1 MTAYRGG
8 QSMGVLIGIDPHKSV
23 NAAAAIDEQ
32 GELAGHETFP
42 ANQKGLRALERWAKR
57 FPERRWAVEG
67 AAGIGRPV
75 AQRLARAG
83 EKVVDVPPKL
93 SSKAR
98 LLSTGNARKNDRLDA
113 TFTAQAALRSPD
125 PDRDADHSASSAAP
139 GPHGSSRGRSM
150 RRFAVRGASL
160 PCGPQSDPKKLV
172 CMLRCSPKGS
182 PRGPKREPTKAETPR
197 SGQLALAA
205 TQDGSGRRGLTA
217 SWTYL

>member
-42 ANQKGLRALERWAKR
+42 ANRKGLRALQRWAKR

-75 AQRLARAG
+75 AQRLAMAG

-98 LLSTGNARKNDRLDA
+98 LLSTGNARKRTTVWTRHSPLRPPCTTSGWPQYYPRTA
-113 TFTAQAALRSPD
+113 TTLT
-125 PDRDADHSASSAAP
+125 
-139 GPHGSSRGRSM
+139 SRFSGCSR
-150 RRFAVRGASL
+150 RGARIWL
-160 PCGPQSDPKKLV
+160 PS
-172 CMLRCSPKGS
+172 
-182 PRGPKREPTKAETPR
+182 
-197 SGQLALAA
+197 ALAP
-205 TQDGSGRRGLTA
+205 
-217 SWTYL
+217 

>member
-1 MTAYRGG
+1 MTAYRGD

-23 NAAAAIDEQ
+23 NAAAAIDDQ

-42 ANQKGLRALERWAKR
+42 ANRKGLRALERWAKR

-75 AQRLARAG
+75 AQRLAMAG

-113 TFTAQAALRSPD
+113 TFTAQAALKNERLAPVLSEDGDDAHVEVLRLLTERRLWIWWPSAPVSSSSSP
-125 PDRDADHSASSAAP
+125 PMLPPGCCGESDHGTNQRVP
-139 GPHGSSRGRSM
+139 E
-150 RRFAVRGASL
+150 
-160 PCGPQSDPKKLV
+160 SDWP
-172 CMLRCSPKGS
+172 
-182 PRGPKREPTKAETPR
+182 PR
-197 SGQLALAA
+197 
-205 TQDGSGRRGLTA
+205 
-217 SWTYL
+217 

>member
-23 NAAAAIDEQ
+23 NAAAAIHEH

-42 ANQKGLRALERWAKR
+42 AKRKGLRALERWAKR

-75 AQRLARAG
+75 AQRLAMAG

-113 TFTAQAALRSPD
+113 TFTAQAALHNERLAPVLSED
-125 PDRDADHSASSAAP
+125 GDDAHVEVLRLLTQRRLLIWWPSAPAP
-139 GPHGSSRGRSM
+139 
-150 RRFAVRGASL
+150 
-160 PCGPQSDPKKLV
+160 
-172 CMLRCSPKGS
+172 
-182 PRGPKREPTKAETPR
+182 
-197 SGQLALAA
+197 
-205 TQDGSGRRGLTA
+205 
-217 SWTYL
+217 

>member
-1 MTAYRGG
+1 MEPRNSKSDCPLHATIVMTAYRGG

-75 AQRLARAG
+75 AQRLAMAG
-83 EKVVDVPPKL
+83 EKVVDVPPQP

-98 LLSTGNARKNDRLDA
+98 GLSTGNARKNDRLDA
-113 TFTAQAALRSPD
+113 TFTAQAA
-125 PDRDADHSASSAAP
+125 A
-139 GPHGSSRGRSM
+139 
-150 RRFAVRGASL
+150 
-160 PCGPQSDPKKLV
+160 
-172 CMLRCSPKGS
+172 
-182 PRGPKREPTKAETPR
+182 
-197 SGQLALAA
+197 
-205 TQDGSGRRGLTA
+205 GSGNLARVSPEDGTDGRA
-217 SWTYL
+217 

>member
-1 MTAYRGG
+1 
-8 QSMGVLIGIDPHKSV
+8 MGVLIGIDPHKSV

-42 ANQKGLRALERWAKR
+42 ANRKGLRALERWAKR

-75 AQRLARAG
+75 AQRLAMAG

-113 TFTAQAALRSPD
+113 TFTAQAALKNERLAPVLSED
-125 PDRDADHSASSAAP
+125 GDDAHVEVLRLLTHRREESGGRAHPRPESFARAAAGPSLRHRQQATLRRCRLQAAAASQTTGRTSENPKAIGLRGSA
-139 GPHGSSRGRSM
+139 
-150 RRFAVRGASL
+150 
-160 PCGPQSDPKKLV
+160 
-172 CMLRCSPKGS
+172 
-182 PRGPKREPTKAETPR
+182 
-197 SGQLALAA
+197 
-205 TQDGSGRRGLTA
+205 
-217 SWTYL
+217 